1 MKILEYIGFDASRHQ
16 SQYQKVVAA
25 LTRGDFRGAD
35 VKKLTNI
42 THGKFYRA
50 KLDYTNRLLFTL
62 VRFGEEVCCLM
73 LEVIENHAYDKS
85 RFLRGAQLDENKLPD
100 FDLAKAA
107 VEAEPVRYI
116 HPERRE
122 IHLLDKVISFDDAQ
136 QAVYLLPPPLIVV
149 GSAGSGKTALTLE
162 KLKHADGEVLYVT
175 LSACLAQSARE
186 LYYANGFEKQGQEAT
201 FFSYREFLESI
212 RVPKDV
218 KYHGGIFPG
227 GSAGC
232 GSSSRDWRRTRPS
245 KKSTVWL
252 PPMPAVCFRSQRTWN
267 WACANRFFF
276 WAREKSSITSSRNI
290 GIGFAKPDVTT
301 SIWYPRSGVRKHCHA
316 TISSWWTRCRT

>member
-35 VKKLTNI
+35 VKKLTYI

-122 IHLLDKVISFDDAQ
+122 IHLLDKVI
-136 QAVYLLPPPLIVV
+136 LRRRP
-149 GSAGSGKTALTLE
+149 
-162 KLKHADGEVLYVT
+162 
-175 LSACLAQSARE
+175 
-186 LYYANGFEKQGQEAT
+186 
-201 FFSYREFLESI
+201 
-212 RVPKDV
+212 
-218 KYHGGIFPG
+218 
-227 GSAGC
+227 AGC
-232 GSSSRDWRRTRPS
+232 VPVAAAPDRGRFRRQRQDRADPGKAETCRWRGVVRHPFRLPGTERP
-245 KKSTVWL
+245 
-252 PPMPAVCFRSQRTWN
+252 
-267 WACANRFFF
+267 
-276 WAREKSSITSSRNI
+276 
-290 GIGFAKPDVTT
+290 
-301 SIWYPRSGVRKHCHA
+301 
-316 TISSWWTRCRT
+316 